1 MGINYKFRK
10 AEEIIRESD
19 PDDLKKLGGICQEIQ
34 IAEEELLRASQKLM
48 EKCRDGCEG
57 LCCRNIQLDDIITL
71 SDFVYILMVEDQVK
85 ETARACLEKESMFS
99 ADCIF
104 LKNGKGPCLFPVN
117 ARPEKCIVTFCA
129 DETPIR
135 KEIRRLASNF
145 DKLSRFILL
154 RKPRVLKKIL
164 LKMIRV

>member
-19 PDDLKKLGGICQEIQ
+19 PDDLKKLRGICQEIQ
-34 IAEEELLRASQKLM
+34 IAEEDLLLASEELM

-57 LCCRNIQLDDIITL
+57 LCCRNIHLDDIITL
-71 SDFVYILMVEDQVK
+71 SDFVYILIVESQIK
-85 ETARACLEKESMFS
+85 EKARKCLKKESLFS
-99 ADCIF
+99 SDCIF

-117 ARPEKCIVTFCA
+117 SRPEKCIVTFCA

-154 RKPRVLKKIL
+154 RKPRVLKKML